1 MKEKT
6 KSYDAIKTNNI
17 YSLITEMNKL
27 KVKREDI
34 VQFMCNN
41 NDYIVI
47 FQFEDGREESD
58 YTGNI

>member
-6 KSYDAIKTNNI
+6 KAYDAIKTNNI

-47 FQFEDGREESD
+47 FQFEDGRE
-58 YTGNI
+58 